1 MGDGLLHRW
10 LRGHRV
16 PRRRLVELLEA
27 ERRARLNLP
36 AQVLDLHARIARLE
50 SERDDALAEARGA
63 KGALEAARR
72 ERDHE
77 AAVAHKVGKEAA
89 ELRATLADLRRTGYA
104 GPGYAVVRLQP
115 DDGRYAEFPDAP
127 PLLEGRRP

>member
-1 MGDGLLHRW
+1 VVAVVTGPGVLTRW

-63 KGALEAARR
+63 KGALESARR

-77 AAVAHKVGKEAA
+77 ARVAAEAEAA
-89 ELRATLADLRRTGYA
+89 LAAIRRTGYA
-104 GPGYAVVRLQP
+104 GPGYAIVRLQP
-115 DDGRYAEFPDAP
+115 DDGRYTTTSDDPAMS
-127 PLLEGRRP
+127 EGRP